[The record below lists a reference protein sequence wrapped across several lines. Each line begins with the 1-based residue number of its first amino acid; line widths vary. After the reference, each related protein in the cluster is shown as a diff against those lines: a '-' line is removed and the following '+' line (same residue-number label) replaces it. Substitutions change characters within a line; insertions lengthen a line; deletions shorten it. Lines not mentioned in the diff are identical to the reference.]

1 MTVFEKFK
9 SMNID
14 EFIEW
19 LDKNGTTDYSPWVL
33 WFDDNYCKK
42 CEPEITYKEILG
54 KEYECECAWCETH
67 DNKCRFF
74 PDVDYALDN
83 KKTIKL
89 WLESEV

>member
-33 WFDDNYCKK
+33 WFDDKYCKK
-42 CEPEITYKEILG
+42 CQSEIAYIEELDK
-54 KEYECECAWCETH
+54 ECECAWCENH
-67 DNKCRFF
+67 DDICRYFPDINCIPDNKQ
-74 PDVDYALDN
+74 V
-83 KKTIKL
+83 IWL